1 MEGFFDPAVLLS
13 LATAIYASAFWLWFV
28 SRNAPR
34 AILTLASGCA
44 LAHLTL
50 MRYHSLLN
58 SPSLHLLLALFWLVP
73 LVLFGLRHENDSP
86 GSSGRADDRFGDAD
100 HRAGGPGET
109 IAVVL
114 ILSYAVLFTAIY
126 FSAIASDLIFVLLF
140 QPGLMLCALY
150 LLIASRRDS
159 ALIFTAL
166 ACFWALLWFLAYA
179 PLAPAPDASG
189 GEGYG
194 NPLQM
199 WPRERAYLALF
210 WTASALP
217 ILRDALD
224 RPRIMV
230 WGAVV
235 LFAALIQNRMG
246 ALPVFL
252 TATAV
257 GTALIGAATWL
268 RGDQQDRR

>member
-13 LATAIYASAFWLWFV
+13 LATAIYAGAFWLWFV
-28 SRNAPR
+28 SQNAPR

-73 LVLFGLRHENDSP
+73 LALFGLRHVDP
-86 GSSGRADDRFGDAD
+86 SSGNSGPAGKGVDTDDLV
-100 HRAGGPGET
+100 GGRRST
-109 IAVVL
+109 IAFALV
-114 ILSYAVLFTAIY
+114 LSYAAFFSVIY
-126 FSAIASDLIFVLLF
+126 FSEITSDLLFVLLF
-140 QPGLMLCALY
+140 QPGLMLSALY
-150 LLIASRRDS
+150 LLQRPRRDS

-179 PLAPAPDASG
+179 PLAPAPDAPG
-189 GEGYG
+189 GEAYR

-199 WPRERAYLALF
+199 WPRERGYLALF
-210 WTASALP
+210 WAASALP

-230 WGAVV
+230 WGALV
-235 LFAALIQNRMG
+235 LFGALIQHRMG

-257 GTALIGAATWL
+257 GAVLIGAATWL
-268 RGDQQDRR
+268 RGDSQSRP

>member
-13 LATAIYASAFWLWFV
+13 LATAIYAGAFWLWFV
-28 SRNAPR
+28 SQNAPR

-58 SPSLHLLLALFWLVP
+58 SPSLHLLLALFWLIP
-73 LVLFGLRHENDSP
+73 LALFGLGHVHEFP
-86 GSSGRADDRFGDAD
+86 GISDQAGKRGGDGDDRARGTSDTLTLVLVLTY
-100 HRAGGPGET
+100 AGCFS
-109 IAVVL
+109 V
-114 ILSYAVLFTAIY
+114 IY
-126 FSAIASDLIFVLLF
+126 FSAITSDLLFVLLF
-140 QPGLMLCALY
+140 QPGLMLSALY
-150 LLIASRRDS
+150 LLQRPRRDS

-179 PLAPAPDASG
+179 PLAPAPDAPG
-189 GEGYG
+189 GEAYR

-199 WPRERAYLALF
+199 WPRERGYLALF
-210 WTASALP
+210 WAASALP

-230 WGAVV
+230 WGALV
-235 LFAALIQNRMG
+235 LFGALIQHRMG

-257 GTALIGAATWL
+257 GAALIGAATWL
-268 RGDQQDRR
+268 RGDSQSRP